1 MDKLNRMSREQTE
14 KLYKI
19 VKTDL
24 DRFYLAMKDSWSA
37 RDFAEDEKLRAE
49 YNQMMREYI
58 EQYGDLPKT
67 EYHDEQVALLNQLKQ
82 ELGI

>member
-1 MDKLNRMSREQTE
+1 MDRMSRAQTE

-49 YNQMMREYI
+49 YNQMVQEYV
-58 EQYGDLPKT
+58 EQFGDLPKT
-67 EYHDEQVALLNQLKQ
+67 EYHNEQVALLNQLKA